1 MPIYASLIRSVFQLL
16 QCLATSWAP
25 PTFTFVPPLAREN
38 IAHDYASGEKNAFI
52 MTPRVKSSLAQE
64 RERAHLLPPA
74 FVKRLKSPIRSA
86 DG

>member
-38 IAHDYASGEKNAFI
+38 IAHDYASGEKKRFYNDSAE
-52 MTPRVKSSLAQE
+52 KSSLAQE

-86 DG
+86 DC

>member
-38 IAHDYASGEKNAFI
+38 IAHNYASGEKNAFI
-52 MTPRVKSSLAQE
+52 MTPRKKVPL
-64 RERAHLLPPA
+64 R
-74 FVKRLKSPIRSA
+74 KRGSELIFFRLRCVC
-86 DG
+86 